1 VRARCPEHRFRP
13 NPHGLVRFARVLV
26 ATVALAC
33 ALSIAPARAA
43 PSTYTGEAPVE
54 SQSDADRADALKIAL
69 GNVIVEQSGDSG
81 ILSRPEVASA
91 VAKAE
96 RYALQFRYRKN
107 TDGTGAPLTLIAEF
121 DSNAVDDMLQRFG
134 VDGARSAGT
143 APVEAK
149 PSEANVW
156 IGGIRSAEDYARVL
170 GYLAR
175 NNFVRGAR
183 PVEARGDGMLV
194 GLSLTTDLAH
204 FLDVLATER
213 TLGVVSAAPPVDG
226 VDATLALAP

>member
-1 VRARCPEHRFRP
+1 MRARCPEHRFRP
-13 NPHGLVRFARVLV
+13 NPHGLVRCARALIV
-26 ATVALAC
+26 AIALIA
-33 ALSIAPARAA
+33 ALSIAPAYAA

-54 SQSDADRADALKIAL
+54 SQSDADRAEALKIAL

-81 ILSRPEVASA
+81 ILSRPEVAA
-91 VAKAE
+91 AITKAE

-107 TDGTGAPLTLIAEF
+107 GDGSGAPLVLVAEF
-121 DSNAVDDMLQRFG
+121 DSTAVDDMLQRFG
-134 VDGARSAGT
+134 VDGAHGAGT
-143 APVEAK
+143 APIEAK

-183 PVEARGDGMLV
+183 PSEARGDGMLV
-194 GLSLTTDLAH
+194 GLSLTTDLPH